1 MFYQTH
7 THLTINFDVLSP
19 GTVHLHQLRQQ
30 NFFCVKKV
38 LASEAK
44 NTNLNKLKIKT
55 AAAVYEKKV
64 LVILISAFKNGEK
77 VKIYLR
83 LF

>member
-7 THLTINFDVLSP
+7 THLTVDLDVLSP

-38 LASEAK
+38 LASKAK

-55 AAAVYEKKV
+55 AAAIYAKKSV
-64 LVILISAFKNGEK
+64 SILNFS
-77 VKIYLR
+77 L
-83 LF
+83 